1 MPTLQEEYDV
11 LAGELRGLN
20 VRLDLPED
28 DGISQAQPIGAE
40 YDALAGELRGLNARL
55 GLPENDGIPLTS
67 SANSEYEN
75 LVQQNNALDQ
85 RLSAL
90 FPTFDEWNAEQD
102 ELDKRS
108 NWEATKTFGS
118 NFITGAGAMLDEG
131 GKALDEITSG
141 KAGWDSLG
149 GIWEVGKRDFVRFA
163 KTMGGAA
170 EDWLPTTESE
180 RSREYRR
187 AKENFDYYQ
196 TVRPLMVDAVGGDA
210 KNLVSFGAQFVD
222 PFMALPVAGVAA
234 KVGAVGLKSA
244 RLGRAA
250 AALDK
255 VGEVVSLPSE
265 AVAAATR
272 KGLKGTAYVAGKA
285 AGLVGTAGGGV
296 AKLAGLP
303 RELTTKL
310 AKKVLPEAASEGA
323 GGALFAS
330 QILGGASGMLP
341 GAAELGIGEIAGF
354 IANRTGKGLE
364 SVLTTLAA
372 PGAQQRFLQR
382 LAQTAESPRMRRLA
396 LIAHRKGL
404 TKAGDVAF
412 NSLVNGASIA
422 SINGAL
428 AYLSGESAEGIGQA
442 AGAGMVMGGALP
454 FGQPGQKA
462 GKAQSSRDA
471 TSINYLEGKLAS
483 EQVKEFR
490 KLTPEARL
498 VAATAEEAGIP
509 IPKLFFVDSKM
520 FLDLMRQ
527 DDPNAREAQSAMYD
541 PQDKTIY
548 VNQDISSKSSSRA
561 VMQMFTEEL
570 GHHFITEA
578 IKTDPMFGHQILA
591 EYKAK
596 EGEKSHTFIFERD
609 PDGNPLRTIEINEKG
624 KKLADAYSSISDDVN
639 VGIGNNANLL
649 AQEIGAAQF
658 SIMMDENPNLFPH
671 LAQPIR
677 HKLVNA
683 SQKILS
689 LMGITDKFGN
699 TLPLNIASKLKRS
712 PAIRNLYRNYLKQ
725 REMHMAGKIDLAEK
739 GQSIPLKRGESPEA
753 GAERLF
759 GATGLSLKDA
769 KAFVI
774 NNRQIKRELTKL
786 KNQYQ
791 DAPADGWSVVRGR
804 LIGKELTPDMRAI
817 LTRTNPDPRG
827 SVNIIINDVQAAI
840 ADNSEVNFLF
850 RSGKPSKYSDN
861 ELKVRVVAPV
871 GLEFSGM
878 AGKGAAGLYMQGMDI
893 AYLKNNVEVLVQ
905 EGFIKDPDKFIAE
918 ARQVAKNA
926 VSDPEGRI
934 NPEGKFE
941 NELITVALGN
951 KASADFIK
959 NPKLARLLEEGR
971 LQHSFRQ
978 YHIGSLA
985 GIALTG
991 RPGIGFDWYNVKR
1004 NYSPH
1009 GRNFMPRR
1017 KPNQPD
1023 DTIPLPFDELPGDK
1037 PGEGFGRMINV
1048 DRTKAEMA
1056 EAKKLGEAQSGFSSS
1071 GTVRAKNA
1079 DGRDKL
1085 FMPAAYHGTPH
1096 TFKAEEGAPLGR
1108 FRSAQIGTGEGR
1120 QAFGHGLYFTS
1131 RAMLGEHYRQN
1142 LTKDRFGGSLYKVEL
1157 APKENEYLLWD
1168 TPLSDQPKGV
1178 QEKLL
1183 KLGHEMHEVGAFTQ
1197 GKAIPYRDGFDFH
1210 MNGGQLY
1217 SGKKWKDGTFRFKG
1231 LSSLLGGKPE
1241 ASAALKAVGIPG
1253 IKYLDGQSR
1262 GNHRAIREGKAT
1274 FNYVLFDEAN
1284 VAITDKLFMPAESKG
1299 QRKKILLR
1307 TKQEMSDAVDS
1318 LAAERGI
1325 SRNDAL
1331 NELLNSALL
1340 DPKMSVG
1347 KRSEGDITLA
1357 LTPEEIALL
1366 EKTEI
1371 GPEESAD
1378 YKAAIAKRRA
1388 ISEREIGV
1396 KNRLYMPA
1404 DRALGLPDNIR
1415 DEVLPGIKQD
1425 KFSRGQLEA
1434 ALLKSAGSK
1443 AYAEEIG
1450 LMDWLKD
1457 RKSVTKA
1464 EVDQFVRENAPRL
1477 EEKKISGKEA
1487 DVSLREQ
1494 DRTRI
1499 ESGDEVI
1506 QIDAEGDYFTITVD
1520 EDAGNVH
1527 VQGDGG
1533 KFLEL
1538 DAPINRQT
1546 EQDGWRAIENHYREK
1561 QGPPTKFSEYQEP
1574 GGTNYRE
1581 VLIKL
1586 PEKSANN
1593 PEMQALRQEAQ
1604 SILEKRQAFEAEG
1617 RIGESNALSNKHN
1630 SINRRIQYLQS
1641 QDNFRDPHFNEDNV
1655 LLHLRLNDRID
1666 ANGKK
1671 VLFIE
1676 ELQSDWHQKGR
1687 KEGYDVP
1694 LSPKEEKALK
1704 DRLKEIQKERELTW
1718 KTPNRLRELEAE
1730 QTAINEKL
1738 LVPGIP
1744 DAPFK
1749 KNWPALGLKRA
1760 IREALEN
1767 GYDRI
1772 AWLDGEGQAARYDL
1786 SQHVDSIVYVKNK
1799 NGTYDVEVIVDRSV
1813 EVGKDNQSPRQLE
1826 ELVGK
1831 EVAQKITEGEGSKPD
1846 DYNKRQSYRGRLG
1859 GWKELSGL
1867 DLKVGGEGMKAFYDR
1882 ELVSIANKI
1891 SKKIGGG
1898 KVRRERVTGTGNDR
1912 PRTPQIGVLVTKQFG
1927 SHVLDLPKNPQAV
1940 ENLRLYMPAQ
1950 KAPSDSGVP
1959 TILKDAKGRG
1969 ALAQPRAIESGFGTE
1984 NIDAP
1989 RFVDKVLG
1997 DLKVDVQRTNFEKP
2011 EVNLADH
2018 YGKNALITMTD
2029 RTPTDHVIYGINDVQ
2044 FKTPLRLEGGRDYM
2058 FDSAHS
2064 PGAAWANEQGAMT
2077 AMLNRRGKLGGE
2089 DMLVIPM
2096 EMAPTS
2102 VDFPTMAP
2110 ALHIR
2115 YAQVAMKSKD
2125 KRYVNSLVKKG
2136 GKGFLTK
2143 SQDQVKV
2150 PKFDI
2155 DMENVEAFLSKLSGP
2170 QRKTINNVFDMVN
2183 RPSSAQKGK
2192 GVRQID
2198 GALSNFEMRAAISDP
2213 AMFNQKSLMQTTNVG
2228 LMTGGQAPSMHSTYN
2243 AAMKG
2248 KGLGVLK
2255 VPEGFQPKAQD
2266 FLPDLF
2272 KKSNKD
2278 YVHPNDAYTTRMGVR
2293 TTKIDD
2299 ALLKRLGL

>member
-28 DGISQAQPIGAE
+28 DGIPQAQPIGAE

-55 GLPENDGIPLTS
+55 GLPENDGIPQVS
-67 SANSEYEN
+67 PANSEYEN

-108 NWEATKTFGS
+108 NWEATKTFAD
-118 NFITGAGAMLDEG
+118 NFITGAGALAEEG
-131 GKALDEITSG
+131 AKAVKEVATG

-170 EDWLPTTESE
+170 EDLLPTTESE

-210 KNLVSFGAQFVD
+210 KNLVSFGGQFVD
-222 PFMALPVAGVAA
+222 PFMAFPVAGVAA
-234 KVGAVGLKSA
+234 KAGAVGLKSA

-255 VGEVVSLPSE
+255 VGEVVSLPSK

-272 KGLKGTAYVAGKA
+272 KGLKGTAYVAGKS
-285 AGLVGTAGGGV
+285 AGLVGAAGGGV

-412 NSLVNGASIA
+412 NSLVNGTSIA

-428 AYLSGESAEGIGQA
+428 AYLSGEAAEGIGQA

-471 TSINYLEGKLAS
+471 ASINYLEGKLAS

-490 KLTPEARL
+490 KLEPEARL

-541 PQDKTIY
+541 PKDKTIY

-596 EGEKSHTFIFERD
+596 PGEKSHTFIFERD

-639 VGIGNNANLL
+639 VGIGNNANTL

-918 ARQVAKNA
+918 ARQVAKDA

-1017 KPNQPD
+1017 KPGQLD

-1048 DRTKAEMA
+1048 DKSKAEMA
-1056 EAKKLGEAQSGFSSS
+1056 EAKRLADEAQDGFSSA
-1071 GTVRAKNA
+1071 GNVRSKDAY
-1079 DGRDKL
+1079 GRDKL
-1085 FMPAAYHGTPH
+1085 F
-1096 TFKAEEGAPLGR
+1096 
-1108 FRSAQIGTGEGR
+1108 
-1120 QAFGHGLYFTS
+1120 
-1131 RAMLGEHYRQN
+1131 
-1142 LTKDRFGGSLYKVEL
+1142 
-1157 APKENEYLLWD
+1157 
-1168 TPLSDQPKGV
+1168 
-1178 QEKLL
+1178 
-1183 KLGHEMHEVGAFTQ
+1183 
-1197 GKAIPYRDGFDFH
+1197 
-1210 MNGGQLY
+1210 
-1217 SGKKWKDGTFRFKG
+1217 
-1231 LSSLLGGKPE
+1231 
-1241 ASAALKAVGIPG
+1241 
-1253 IKYLDGQSR
+1253 
-1262 GNHRAIREGKAT
+1262 
-1274 FNYVLFDEAN
+1274 
-1284 VAITDKLFMPAESKG
+1284 
-1299 QRKKILLR
+1299 
-1307 TKQEMSDAVDS
+1307 
-1318 LAAERGI
+1318 
-1325 SRNDAL
+1325 
-1331 NELLNSALL
+1331 
-1340 DPKMSVG
+1340 
-1347 KRSEGDITLA
+1347 
-1357 LTPEEIALL
+1357 
-1366 EKTEI
+1366 
-1371 GPEESAD
+1371 
-1378 YKAAIAKRRA
+1378 
-1388 ISEREIGV
+1388 
-1396 KNRLYMPA
+1396 MPA

-1464 EVDQFVRENAPRL
+1464 EGWTNSFGRTPLGWRRRCWVERVSSGSALAIRDSPTTKNPAGRITARCWSSCRRNRQIIRKYKLSSKRPNQSS
-1477 EEKKISGKEA
+1477 KSGK
-1487 DVSLREQ
+1487 
-1494 DRTRI
+1494 
-1499 ESGDEVI
+1499 
-1506 QIDAEGDYFTITVD
+1506 
-1520 EDAGNVH
+1520 
-1527 VQGDGG
+1527 
-1533 KFLEL
+1533 
-1538 DAPINRQT
+1538 
-1546 EQDGWRAIENHYREK
+1546 
-1561 QGPPTKFSEYQEP
+1561 
-1574 GGTNYRE
+1574 
-1581 VLIKL
+1581 
-1586 PEKSANN
+1586 
-1593 PEMQALRQEAQ
+1593 
-1604 SILEKRQAFEAEG
+1604 
-1617 RIGESNALSNKHN
+1617 
-1630 SINRRIQYLQS
+1630 
-1641 QDNFRDPHFNEDNV
+1641 
-1655 LLHLRLNDRID
+1655 HLRL
-1666 ANGKK
+1666 KH
-1671 VLFIE
+1671 
-1676 ELQSDWHQKGR
+1676 S
-1687 KEGYDVP
+1687 
-1694 LSPKEEKALK
+1694 
-1704 DRLKEIQKERELTW
+1704 
-1718 KTPNRLRELEAE
+1718 
-1730 QTAINEKL
+1730 
-1738 LVPGIP
+1738 
-1744 DAPFK
+1744 
-1749 KNWPALGLKRA
+1749 
-1760 IREALEN
+1760 
-1767 GYDRI
+1767 
-1772 AWLDGEGQAARYDL
+1772 
-1786 SQHVDSIVYVKNK
+1786 
-1799 NGTYDVEVIVDRSV
+1799 
-1813 EVGKDNQSPRQLE
+1813 
-1826 ELVGK
+1826 
-1831 EVAQKITEGEGSKPD
+1831 
-1846 DYNKRQSYRGRLG
+1846 
-1859 GWKELSGL
+1859 
-1867 DLKVGGEGMKAFYDR
+1867 M
-1882 ELVSIANKI
+1882 
-1891 SKKIGGG
+1891 
-1898 KVRRERVTGTGNDR
+1898 ERV
-1912 PRTPQIGVLVTKQFG
+1912 
-1927 SHVLDLPKNPQAV
+1927 
-1940 ENLRLYMPAQ
+1940 
-1950 KAPSDSGVP
+1950 
-1959 TILKDAKGRG
+1959 
-1969 ALAQPRAIESGFGTE
+1969 
-1984 NIDAP
+1984 
-1989 RFVDKVLG
+1989 
-1997 DLKVDVQRTNFEKP
+1997 
-2011 EVNLADH
+2011 
-2018 YGKNALITMTD
+2018 
-2029 RTPTDHVIYGINDVQ
+2029 
-2044 FKTPLRLEGGRDYM
+2044 
-2058 FDSAHS
+2058 
-2064 PGAAWANEQGAMT
+2064 
-2077 AMLNRRGKLGGE
+2077 
-2089 DMLVIPM
+2089 
-2096 EMAPTS
+2096 
-2102 VDFPTMAP
+2102 
-2110 ALHIR
+2110 
-2115 YAQVAMKSKD
+2115 
-2125 KRYVNSLVKKG
+2125 
-2136 GKGFLTK
+2136 LT
-2143 SQDQVKV
+2143 
-2150 PKFDI
+2150 
-2155 DMENVEAFLSKLSGP
+2155 L
-2170 QRKTINNVFDMVN
+2170 
-2183 RPSSAQKGK
+2183 PSSITQ
-2192 GVRQID
+2192 
-2198 GALSNFEMRAAISDP
+2198 
-2213 AMFNQKSLMQTTNVG
+2213 
-2228 LMTGGQAPSMHSTYN
+2228 
-2243 AAMKG
+2243 
-2248 KGLGVLK
+2248 
-2255 VPEGFQPKAQD
+2255 
-2266 FLPDLF
+2266 
-2272 KKSNKD
+2272 
-2278 YVHPNDAYTTRMGVR
+2278 
-2293 TTKIDD
+2293 
-2299 ALLKRLGL
+2299 